1 MEAMDG
7 TRPALRLFVLH
18 HAGGSHV
25 LYRHWAAGLPDT
37 WDVRLLDAPGHG
49 LLLDLP
55 RIDDAGRLADFLL
68 RGIESQL
75 DCPYALFGHSMG
87 ALVAYEITRRA
98 MERGLPPPVWVGVS
112 ARAAPRPAEPRS
124 GYHELPDAELRTRLK
139 LLGGT
144 PGAVF
149 DDPALWALF
158 APVIRADLR
167 LVDGWR
173 PDPGAPALPVALSA
187 YAGGRDHF
195 ASPERM
201 AGWAGYAERFL
212 GLRVFDGGH
221 FYFQDDPAP
230 LLRQIARDAAT
241 ALDTAPAPAPAPA
254 RSYAPPP
261 R

>member
-1 MEAMDG
+1 MDG

-25 LYRHWAAGLPDT
+25 LYRRWAAGLPDT

-55 RIDDAGRLADFLL
+55 QIDDAGRLADFLL
-68 RGIESQL
+68 RSVEHEL
-75 DCPYALFGHSMG
+75 DVPYALFGHSMG
-87 ALVAYEITRRA
+87 ALTAYEITRRA
-98 MERGLPPPVWVGVS
+98 GGLGLPLPVWVGVS
-112 ARAAPRPAEPRS
+112 ARAAPQWARRRGGYREPD
-124 GYHELPDAELRTRLK
+124 DAELRTRLG

-149 DDPALWALF
+149 DDPGLWALF

-167 LVDGWR
+167 LVETWR
-173 PDPGAPALPVALSA
+173 PDPAAGPLPVALSA
-187 YAGGRDHF
+187 YAGGSDRF
-195 ASPERM
+195 ASPRRM
-201 AGWAGYAERFL
+201 AGWADHAERFL
-212 GLRVFDGGH
+212 GLHVFKGGH

-230 LLRQIARDAAT
+230 LLRQMARDAAT
-241 ALDTAPAPAPAPA
+241 ALDTAPAQA
-254 RSYAPPP
+254 RAVAAPPP

>member
-1 MEAMDG
+1 MDG
-7 TRPALRLFVLH
+7 TRDALRLFVLH

-49 LLLDLP
+49 LLLDVP

-68 RGIESQL
+68 RGIEAEL
-75 DCPYALFGHSMG
+75 DLPWALFGHSMG

-98 MERGLPPPVWVGVS
+98 VERGLPPPVWVGVS
-112 ARAAPRPAEPRS
+112 ARPAPQLAQRRHRL
-124 GYHELPDAELRTRLK
+124 HELDDAGLRTRLR

-144 PGAVF
+144 PGAVL
-149 DDPALWALF
+149 DDPDLWALF

-167 LVDGWR
+167 LVDNWR
-173 PDPGAPALPVALSA
+173 PAPGAPALPVALSA
-187 YAGGRDHF
+187 YAGAEDHS
-195 ASPERM
+195 APPRRM
-201 AGWAGYAERFL
+201 AGWAEHAELFL
-212 GLRVFDGGH
+212 GLRVFSGGH

-230 LLRQIARDAAT
+230 LLRQMTRDAAT
-241 ALDTAPAPAPAPA
+241 ALETARAQP
-254 RSYAPPP
+254 SAPPP